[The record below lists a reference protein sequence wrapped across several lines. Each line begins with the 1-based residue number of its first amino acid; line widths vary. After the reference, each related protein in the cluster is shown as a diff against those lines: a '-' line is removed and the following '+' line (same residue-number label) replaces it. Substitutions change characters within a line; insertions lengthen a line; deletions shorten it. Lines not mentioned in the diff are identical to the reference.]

1 MSLVSRLTKKL
12 AFGAASLVLAG
23 SAIAAPLSAAS
34 IAYATDHVSIEN
46 DVKVANVTAGDTS
59 YSNSV
64 NAKVDQVVKVQ
75 LWFHN
80 RENPDSGKDAKNLH
94 AKINIPGAEGKNQT
108 ITGYV
113 QGDNTNKASDTAT
126 VNLSLDNAYLKYVA
140 GSAKWRY
147 NKGAYDGRQ
156 ECQTGM
162 KAVPSND
169 PNHCYTTV
177 SISDQVVT
185 NGSGVNL
192 GDMRPC
198 FAYESTVTVLARV
211 QASEVKVNK
220 YVSAYDADHNPS
232 NNDWKLTNSA
242 KPGDKMDYMIRFENK
257 GNTVL
262 NDVIVGDNLP
272 DYMKIIPGTTYIIN
286 GNHPQGVAA
295 GNDHVVNGGID
306 VGDYNPGAAGYV
318 VFSVQIDP
326 VSKFAKCGIYTLKN
340 VGVVRPKG
348 MNEFYNTAWTNVR
361 VQCAPGQTPV
371 TPTTPTT
378 PTQPKTPEQLPE
390 TGAGSIVGAL
400 MGISAIGYGVV
411 SYLRSRRVLGD
422 ALNR

>member
-1 MSLVSRLTKKL
+1 MSLVSQLTKRVGLGISSLIL
-12 AFGAASLVLAG
+12 AV
-23 SAIAAPLSAAS
+23 SALAAPLSAAS

-80 RENPDSGKDAKNLH
+80 RENPDSGKDAKNLR
-94 AKINIPGAEGKNQT
+94 AKINIPTAEGQHQT
-108 ITGYV
+108 ITGSV

-126 VNLSLDNAYLKYVA
+126 VNLSLDNAHLSYVA

-147 NKGAYDGRQ
+147 NKGAYDGRK
-156 ECQTGM
+156 ECQTGT
-162 KAVPSND
+162 KAVPTND
-169 PNHCYTTV
+169 PNNCYDTV
-177 SISDQVVT
+177 KISDKVVT
-185 NGSGVNL
+185 NGTGVNL

-211 QASEVKVNK
+211 KASEVKVNK
-220 YVSAYDADHNPS
+220 YVSSYDADHNPS

-242 KPGDKMDYMIRFENK
+242 KPGDKLDYMIRFENK

-262 NDVIVGDNLP
+262 NDVVVGDNLP
-272 DYMKIIPGTTYIIN
+272 DYMKIVPGTTYIIN
-286 GNHPQGVAA
+286 GNNPKGVAA
-295 GNDHVVNGGID
+295 GTDHVVSGGID

-326 VSKFAKCGIYTLKN
+326 INKFAKCGVYTLKN
-340 VGVVRPKG
+340 VGVVRPSG

-361 VQCAPGQTPV
+361 VECAPGET
-371 TPTTPTT
+371 
-378 PTQPKTPEQLPE
+378 PKTPEQPQSPEKLPE
-390 TGAGSIVGAL
+390 TGATSVLSALFGA
-400 MGISAIGYGVV
+400 GAIGFGLT
-411 SYLRSRRVLGD
+411 SYLRSRRNLSD